1 MGIIALLRVDFF
13 VYLLKKLIP
22 ADATESPNKPTII
35 SVIYSELRITTVYF
49 C

>member
-1 MGIIALLRVDFF
+1 MEIIALLRVNFF
-13 VYLLKKLIP
+13 VYLLEKSTP

-35 SVIYSELRITTVYF
+35 SVIYSELRITTMYF